1 MDLDLLCM
9 SSSKNSPVKLFRES
23 DSEESPIKTP
33 TTKSRLNLGNLS
45 SSHRKVLNF
54 SNGRVLSN
62 SNLRPR
68 GGEDESKVIR
78 KQWLEG
84 LEKFG
89 LRSISRDVSGKYTRK
104 DENDVEVK
112 LLNSKIKS
120 LIRENFELKAQVEL
134 NNHRIRTKGATDKVN
149 SNYNEGFSFE
159 VTFGPK
165 ELLEEVFRNKKK
177 FPRDVFRLPRARN
190 SKKEVFGN

>member
-1 MDLDLLCM
+1 M
-9 SSSKNSPVKLFRES
+9 SSSKNSPIKLFRDS
-23 DSEESPIKTP
+23 DAEESPIKTP
-33 TTKSRLNLGNLS
+33 TTKSRLNLGNFS

-54 SNGRVLSN
+54 SNGRVLSTSN
-62 SNLRPR
+62 SRLKEP
-68 GGEDESKVIR
+68 EDEPKVIR

-89 LRSISRDVSGKYTRK
+89 VRSVSREVSAKLTRK

-120 LIRENFELKAQVEL
+120 LIRENFELKAQVEF
-134 NNHRIRTKGATDKVN
+134 NNNRIRTKGATNKVN
-149 SNYNEGFSFE
+149 VNCNEGSSFE

-165 ELLEEVFRNKKK
+165 ELMDEVLRNNKR
-177 FPRDVFRLPRARN
+177 FPRDVFRLPRGRTYR
-190 SKKEVFGN
+190 KEVVGN